1 MHGYQVRLRAAAAP
15 RVPGKCKTL
24 PPAALSSQLLR
35 RAALVARRANI
46 GEGGKPVIRPY
57 TPVSHPDEKGHFDL
71 VVKARPCTAPHN
83 AAPLPRL
90 PIFSPLRCRW
100 AQAYPTGVMSKH
112 FAQMKVGDTLE
123 CKGPIVKLEYKPN
136 MKKSIGM
143 VAGGTGITP
152 MLQVIEEVLRNP
164 ADKTTLSLVFG
175 NVTEADIL
183 LKSRIDALAAK
194 HPQQF
199 KARCGSY
206 AREHARR

>member
-1 MHGYQVRLRAAAAP
+1 MRAREARP
-15 RVPGKCKTL
+15 T
-24 PPAALSSQLLR
+24 
-35 RAALVARRANI
+35 RAALTLRARSAPI

-71 VVKARPCTAPHN
+71 VVKA
-83 AAPLPRL
+83 
-90 PIFSPLRCRW
+90 
-100 AQAYPTGVMSKH
+100 YPTGVMSKH
-112 FAQMKVGDTLE
+112 FASLKVGDTLE
-123 CKGPIVKLEYKPN
+123 CKGTCIRTRSQLTSGCFRRARRGPPLAALTRGDAGPMVKLAYSPN
-136 MKKSIGM
+136 MKASIGM

-199 KARCGSY
+199 KARCARY
-206 AREHARR
+206 ACKHAQR

>member
-1 MHGYQVRLRAAAAP
+1 MHGHQVRLRAAAAP
-15 RVPGKCKTL
+15 RVPCSRKTHT
-24 PPAALSSQLLR
+24 PAALTELLH
-35 RAALVARRANI
+35 RAARAVRRANI

-71 VVKARPCTAPHN
+71 VVKESSRAEPHI

-90 PIFSPLRCRW
+90 AIFSRCRR

-112 FAQMKVGDTLE
+112 FAQMKVGDVLE

-206 AREHARR
+206 AREHAQR